1 MYPYSLVCTAPKR
14 AYNIES
20 YVDPFTIIINL
31 FMNDIE
37 TTTPP
42 AVAEAPKQ
50 AEAPQDNTVLMS
62 ILSYIGILVII
73 PYLTAKQN
81 PVVRF
86 HIQQGLLLFSLE
98 VVVMIVGGMLY
109 LFFLIPL
116 LNFGLLVLSIIG
128 IVNALNKKQV
138 PLPLI
143 GQYAKHFDF

>member
-1 MYPYSLVCTAPKR
+1 
-14 AYNIES
+14 
-20 YVDPFTIIINL
+20 
-31 FMNDIE
+31 MNDQNQTEPVVAIE
-37 TTTPP
+37 
-42 AVAEAPKQ
+42 
-50 AEAPQDNTVLMS
+50 PQKTEHEPVDNTVLMS
-62 ILSYIGILVII
+62 ILSYISILVII